1 MEGLHILKIN
11 LSKRFLIRLNTNYN
25 TIQSNNDL
33 YTKKRVSFYYKW
45 IILLKD

>member
-25 TIQSNNDL
+25 TIQSI
-33 YTKKRVSFYYKW
+33 KM
-45 IILLKD
+45 LKAKELVNFLVK